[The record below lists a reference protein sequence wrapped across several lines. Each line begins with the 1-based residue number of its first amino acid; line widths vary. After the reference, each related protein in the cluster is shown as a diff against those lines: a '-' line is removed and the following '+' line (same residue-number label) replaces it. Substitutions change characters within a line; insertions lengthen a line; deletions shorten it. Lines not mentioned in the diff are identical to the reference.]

1 MGNNCCGR
9 TMGDPEVEAC
19 KSESELL
26 NLIETKKNEYEN
38 EAQQIQVYQ
47 ENPIMI
53 PIVVNPAV

>member
-1 MGNNCCGR
+1 
-9 TMGDPEVEAC
+9 MGDPEVEAC

-26 NLIETKKNEYEN
+26 NLIETQKSKFEN